1 MAKTECAQEDVV
13 ERHVVTL
20 LVDGDENKP
29 VFSIRD
35 VDENFADYLRDV
47 VSGKRTTLIYW
58 KDMFEVKEAISD
70 LCIVLGDAAKRVKD
84 GFDIRNGNPDRY
96 LEDVV
101 AEAYRRKSELFG
113 LITGS
118 ACSGRTFDDLKSAV
132 GRFRDGN
139 CDFDGYDWWDEHNID
154 VRCEKSDARHEAD
167 GGSMPS
173 DEPNDAKNGSIDGK
187 NIITV
192 DFRVDGDRD
201 GSVFKVRDVDENFVA
216 WLGFDPERGSA
227 FLTDEAQ
234 LQNASAKCLTM
245 FNVLT
250 RIEHRHF
257 RACYR
262 DGEPVDEDSYD
273 AVTAKVSEEMSRTCS
288 LITGSVCSRNSWS
301 DLMSVYD
308 DSVGT
313 FWHFLN
319 SRFVDEWWKEHS
331 TVDVV
336 WRE

>member
-1 MAKTECAQEDVV
+1 MAKTECAQEAVA
-13 ERHVVTL
+13 ERRVVTL
-20 LVDGDENKP
+20 LVDGDENQP

-35 VDENFADYLRDV
+35 VDENFADYLRDA

-70 LCIVLGDAAKRVKD
+70 LCTVLGDAEKRVKD
-84 GFDIRNGNPDRY
+84 GFDSRNGNPDRY
-96 LEDVV
+96 FEDVV
-101 AEAYRRKSELFG
+101 EEAYRRKGELFG
-113 LITGS
+113 LITAS
-118 ACSGRTFDDLKSAV
+118 VCSGRTFDDLKSAV
-132 GRFRDGN
+132 DRFRGGN
-139 CDFDGYDWWDEHNID
+139 CAFDGYDWWDEHKIV
-154 VRCEKSDARHEAD
+154 VRCEKCAVRRDTD

-173 DEPNDAKNGSIDGK
+173 DESNDAENGRIGGK
-187 NIITV
+187 NTITV

-216 WLGFDPERGSA
+216 WLGFDPECGSA
-227 FLTDEAQ
+227 SLTDEAQ

-250 RIEHRHF
+250 GIEHRHF

-273 AVTAKVSEEMSRTCS
+273 AVAEKVSEEMSRACS
-288 LITGSVCSRNSWS
+288 LITGSVCSRNTWA

-308 DSVGT
+308 DSILT

-319 SRFVDEWWKEHS
+319 SRFVEDWWKEHS
-331 TVDVV
+331 TVEVV
-336 WRE
+336 WRD